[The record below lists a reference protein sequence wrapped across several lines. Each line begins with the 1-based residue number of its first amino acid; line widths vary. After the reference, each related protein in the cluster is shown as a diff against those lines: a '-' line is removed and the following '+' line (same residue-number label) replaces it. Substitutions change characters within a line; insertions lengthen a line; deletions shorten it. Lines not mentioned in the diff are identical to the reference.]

1 MKSTVTLLRY
11 EKAEPARLDKFLAE
25 SLPAYSRSLLQELI
39 AAGKVLVD
47 GGVCLKAALK
57 LAAGQNVSVELP
69 AQEENGI
76 LAENLPL
83 DIIYQDA
90 NTIVINKPAGI
101 IVHPGAGHPTGTLV
115 NAALFRW
122 PELREVGEAQ
132 RPGVVHRLDKET
144 SGVLVLARTQ
154 SAYEWLV
161 RQFKS
166 RKTEKYYLALTDGHP
181 PTPTGR
187 IEAAVGRDPKF
198 RQRMA
203 VVYEGKG
210 RKAVSEY
217 HTVQNFRNHALLE
230 VRPLTGR
237 THQIRVHLAYLGCPV
252 VGDRVYGH
260 RKASLPLGRFFLHAA
275 RLRIILP
282 GEKTATEFQAVLP
295 EDLTLAL
302 NTLSSQE

>member
-1 MKSTVTLLRY
+1 MKPLLTTLQFD
-11 EKAEPARLDKFLAE
+11 KTEPTRLDKFLAE
-25 SLPAYSRSLLQELI
+25 SLPTYSRALFQELI
-39 AAGKVLVD
+39 ASGKVTVD
-47 GGVCLKAALK
+47 GGVCLKTAYK
-57 LAAGQNVSVELP
+57 LTPGQSILVELP
-69 AQEENGI
+69 EEQEQGI
-76 LAENLPL
+76 PAENLPL

-90 NTIVINKPAGI
+90 NTIVINKPAGL

-203 VVYEGKG
+203 VVYEAKG